1 MNILGIG
8 GILHDAAA
16 TVICDGQL
24 VAAIEQKKLTRT
36 EDPGNLP
43 LDAIHECLRIAG
55 IAPAAVNVVSVARPW
70 LIGSE
75 ERIHLELRER
85 FPRARMLVVDH
96 QLAHAASAYYASPF
110 EDATVLTMDR
120 LGDFRC
126 GARWLGHGNQLQ
138 VDRELYYPDSLGDL
152 FGRVTRLLGFHSN
165 ADEHKTQW
173 LGAYGQP
180 RYVEAFRDLMRD
192 SRDLESNGNQHP
204 VGHPGSSPS
213 PVVHAWPT
221 VRREF
226 LDTQS
231 SGGSFHPRFLEKL
244 GLQSLQSGA
253 LSETQKQDIA
263 CSMQQAMSETV
274 LAMAGDATNLCLA
287 GGVAYNVLL
296 VEALERSGRFD
307 GVFAQ
312 PAAGNAGTA
321 LGAALHAWHS
331 LNPGSPR
338 VPFRTLCLGP
348 EFPSEEI
355 KQVLENC
362 KLNFRY
368 LLTTENLIKSAIEE
382 INDCKIV
389 AWMQG
394 RMEFG
399 PRALGNRS
407 ILASPLNPYSTE
419 NLNVYIKH
427 REPFRKFAASV
438 PEEDASTYFEV
449 GPNARFLSTAGRVR
463 PEFRD
468 RFEHAILG
476 DGIVRVHAVSA
487 EDNPLFHRLL
497 KAQGATTGLPVLFNT
512 SFNLF
517 QDPLVCM
524 PRDAVRS
531 FYSSGIDSL
540 FVGHFQFVK

>member
-16 TVICDGQL
+16 SVIRDGEL
-24 VAAIEQKKLTRT
+24 VAAIEQRKLTRA
-36 EDPGNLP
+36 EHPGELP
-43 LDAIHECLRIAG
+43 LAAIEECLRIARVT
-55 IAPAAVNVVSVARPW
+55 PAEVHAVSVARPW
-70 LIGSE
+70 MTGSE

-85 FPRARMLVVDH
+85 FPQARMLVVDH

-110 EDATVLTMDR
+110 EEATVLTMDR

-126 GARWLGHGNQLQ
+126 GARWHGHGNQLT
-138 VDRELYYPDSLGDL
+138 VDRELYYPDSLGDVY
-152 FGRVTRLLGFHSN
+152 GRVTQLLGFLPH
-165 ADEHKTQW
+165 ADEHKVQW
-173 LGAYGQP
+173 LSTYGQP
-180 RYVEAFRDLMRD
+180 HFVSAFRELLGGGGEAD
-192 SRDLESNGNQHP
+192 SAPH
-204 VGHPGSSPS
+204 
-213 PVVHAWPT
+213 WPM
-221 VRREF
+221 VRREY

-231 SGGSFHPRFLEKL
+231 AGGSFHPRFLEKL
-244 GLQSLQSGA
+244 GVAAGSLGEQQKRDIAASLQQA
-253 LSETQKQDIA
+253 LSETVI
-263 CSMQQAMSETV
+263 
-274 LAMAGDATNLCLA
+274 AMAGDAKYVCLA
-287 GGVAYNVLL
+287 GGVGFNVLL
-296 VEALERSGRFD
+296 VEALERSGRFA

-321 LGAALHAWHS
+321 LGAALHAWHA
-331 LNPGSPR
+331 LDPGAPR
-338 VPFRTLCLGP
+338 VPFPTLCLGP

-368 LLTTENLIKSAIEE
+368 LLTTENLLQAAIQEL
-382 INDCKIV
+382 NDCKIV

-407 ILASPLNPYSTE
+407 ILASPLNPYSSE

-438 PEEDASTYFEV
+438 PVEDASEYFDV
-449 GPNARFLSTAGRVR
+449 GANARFLATAGRVR
-463 PEFRD
+463 PQYREK
-468 RFEHAILG
+468 FEHAILG
-476 DGIVRVHAVSA
+476 DNIARVHTVSA
-487 EDNPLFHRLL
+487 ADNPLFHRLL
-497 KAQGATTGLPVLFNT
+497 KAQGAATGLPVLFNT

-540 FVGHFQFVK
+540 FVGYFQFTK

>member
-16 TVICDGQL
+16 TVVRDGEL
-24 VAAIEQKKLTRT
+24 VAAIEQRKLTRT
-36 EDPGNLP
+36 ERAGDLP
-43 LDAIHECLRIAG
+43 LAAIGECLRIAG
-55 IAPAAVNVVSVARPW
+55 LPASAVHAVAIARPW
-70 LIGSE
+70 MNGSE

-85 FPRARMLVVDH
+85 FPHARMMVVDH

-110 EDATVLTMDR
+110 EEATVLTLDR

-126 GARWLGHGNQLQ
+126 GARWLGKGNQLQ
-138 VDRELYYPDSLGDL
+138 VERELYYPDSLGDIY
-152 FGRVTRLLGFHSN
+152 GRVTRLLGFRPNS
-165 ADEHKTQW
+165 DEHKVQW
-173 LGAYGQP
+173 LGTYGSP
-180 RYVEAFRDLMRD
+180 RYVEAFRKLM
-192 SRDLESNGNQHP
+192 LGEEEN
-204 VGHPGSSPS
+204 
-213 PVVHAWPT
+213 WPR
-221 VRREF
+221 VRREY

-231 SGGSFHPRFLEKL
+231 AGGSFHPRFLEEL
-244 GLQSLQSGA
+244 GVDPEA
-253 LSETQKQDIA
+253 LSETEKRDVA
-263 CSMQQAMSETV
+263 RSMQQAMAETV
-274 LAMAGDATNLCLA
+274 LAMAGDASNVCLA
-287 GGVAYNVLL
+287 GGVAFNVLL
-296 VEALERSGRFD
+296 VEALERSGRFK
-307 GVFAQ
+307 GVFVQ

-321 LGAALHAWHS
+321 IGASLHAWHA
-331 LNPGSPR
+331 LNPEAPR

-348 EFPSEEI
+348 EFLNEEI

-368 LLTTENLIKSAIEE
+368 LLTTENLLQAAIQEL
-382 INDCKIV
+382 NDFKIV

-407 ILASPLNPYSTE
+407 ILASPLNPYSSE

-438 PEEDASTYFEV
+438 PLEDAETYFQV
-449 GPNARFLSTAGRVR
+449 GENARFLATAGRVR
-463 PEFRD
+463 PEHRD
-468 RFEHAILG
+468 KFAHAILG
-476 DGIVRVHAVSA
+476 EDIVRVHAVSQQ
-487 EDNPLFHRLL
+487 DNPLFHRLL
-497 KAQGATTGLPVLFNT
+497 KAQGAATGLPVLFNT

-531 FYSSGIDSL
+531 FYSSGVDAL
-540 FVGHFQFVK
+540 FVGPFQFGK